1 MTLGMSDFIF
11 APPAP
16 ASLPVI
22 GQDRRFP
29 VGRIFCVGR
38 NYAAHAAEM
47 GSEVDR
53 EAPFYFLKSLHAVQ
67 QGGGTMP
74 YPPGTSDLHH
84 EIELVVAIGAP
95 AFRVTPAQAGAA
107 IWGYGAGLDLTRR
120 DLQAK
125 AKAMQRSWDLG
136 KNFEGAAVLAPL
148 TPARDFRPG
157 GQRIHLAVNGVTR
170 QDSAISDMVWSIPE
184 IIADLSLYYH
194 LAPGDLIM
202 TGTPAGVG
210 ALLPGD
216 RVTGGVEGLVPVDLT
231 IGPAE

>member
-67 QGGGTMP
+67 QGGGSMP

-84 EIELVVAIGAP
+84 EIELVVGC
-95 AFRVTPAQAGAA
+95 
-107 IWGYGAGLDLTRR
+107 LKRR
-120 DLQAK
+120 K
-125 AKAMQRSWDLG
+125 
-136 KNFEGAAVLAPL
+136 
-148 TPARDFRPG
+148 
-157 GQRIHLAVNGVTR
+157 
-170 QDSAISDMVWSIPE
+170 
-184 IIADLSLYYH
+184 
-194 LAPGDLIM
+194 
-202 TGTPAGVG
+202 
-210 ALLPGD
+210 
-216 RVTGGVEGLVPVDLT
+216 LVPDSFTKQDYLT
-231 IGPAE
+231 EMGKPEGSSKLDTSSDAFSQYLANPSK

>member
-1 MTLGMSDFIF
+1 MVDYLLPL
-11 APPAP
+11 PPVM
-16 ASLPVI
+16 SLPVI
-22 GQDRRFP
+22 GREGRFP

-47 GSEVDR
+47 GNEVDR
-53 EAPFYFLKSLHAVQ
+53 EAPFYFLKSPHAVQ
-67 QGGGTMP
+67 QSGTVLA
-74 YPPGTSDLHH
+74 YPPGTEDLHH

-184 IIADLSLYYH
+184 IIADLSQYYH
-194 LAPGDLIM
+194 LAPGDLIL

-210 ALLPGD
+210 PVVTGD
-216 RVTGGVEGLVPVDLT
+216 RLSGGIEGLAPVELR